1 MIIISHTATKIKA
14 EIKRGGDKE
23 VFDNYSFVC
32 ATAKRINNK
41 EERIKNNNGVRSAE
55 RSPRGALRPGG
66 PIPPPHRPL
75 FKRQDSRCPPRRG
88 RSPRGWTRRT
98 LVRKTT

>member
-1 MIIISHTATKIKA
+1 MIIISHTAKKIKA

-41 EERIKNNNGVRSAE
+41 EERIKNKQGVRFADIFQNISCLI
-55 RSPRGALRPGG
+55 G
-66 PIPPPHRPL
+66 
-75 FKRQDSRCPPRRG
+75 KSR
-88 RSPRGWTRRT
+88 
-98 LVRKTT
+98 